1 MSAFSRNQFSADYTI
16 SMFVDQSR
24 KPIGIM
30 YARDALQNQLGEV
43 EDDETLLRDYVMNVG
58 YQ

>member
-30 YARDALQNQLGEV
+30 YARDALQKQLGEV
-43 EDDETLLRDYVMNVG
+43 EDDETLLPDYVMN
-58 YQ
+58 

>member
-16 SMFVDQSR
+16 SRFVDQSR

-30 YARDALQNQLGEV
+30 YAQKQLGEV
-43 EDDETLLRDYVMNVG
+43 EDDETLLRDYVMN
-58 YQ
+58 